1 MDTPR
6 YTNEMPYCCVNDPHT
21 LNLNSWGTQ
30 GCVLCEH
37 LSASSAM
44 DTKDKTSRSS
54 SKENLNESSR
64 PLLDEE
70 GATVAIEMNRTD
82 DTTAAAG
89 EEAVKESTL
98 EKSEEAK
105 ADGKGSES
113 KKEKKKKEKKEK
125 TAKRR
130 SSFAEKLTAG
140 LNLLDRDDKN
150 VNDHINI
157 TFEDVLAEPD
167 SGHSFVC
174 VWQNSFI
181 IFDIVKFW
189 FYRILSAILFIP
201 FALIWGLFF
210 AILNS
215 VNVWIIS
222 PLLRI
227 FDVLC
232 YIVHRIWSGLI
243 KTFLDPLF
251 KSVGQVCSNVQV
263 TKRQTQE
270 A

>member
-1 MDTPR
+1 
-6 YTNEMPYCCVNDPHT
+6 
-21 LNLNSWGTQ
+21 
-30 GCVLCEH
+30 
-37 LSASSAM
+37 M

-70 GATVAIEMNRTD
+70 GGTVAIELNRTD
-82 DTTAAAG
+82 DTTTGAG

-113 KKEKKKKEKKEK
+113 KKDKKEKKKKEKKEEK
-125 TAKRR
+125 EKASKRR
-130 SSFAEKLTAG
+130 SSFAAKLTAG
-140 LNLLDRDDKN
+140 LNLLDRDDRN

-181 IFDIVKFW
+181 LFDVVKFW

-210 AILNS
+210 AILTS

-227 FDVLC
+227 FDVVLF
-232 YIVHRIWSGLI
+232 IVHRIWSGLI

-251 KSVGQVCSNVQV
+251 KSVGQICSNVQIA
-263 TKRQTQE
+263 KRHTQME